1 MRRELVG
8 SRDTA
13 WDHVL
18 WSLNLGRIIRGG
30 DSTSDGVWGAR
41 SERDCSGRGDV
52 AVSGLAYTGGG
63 LEPPRP
69 TFCPAMLTDRLS
81 GVHKMERR
89 TQLGVE
95 GGLGMTL
102 QSWLALLSS
111 SPYPVL
117 TGSATCS
124 GFGHPEGIMQ
134 SSCPGGTHA
143 QVGEMPRKPEM
154 RSQRVTVSV
163 IE

>member
-1 MRRELVG
+1 MG
-8 SRDTA
+8 SGDTA

-18 WSLNLGRIIRGG
+18 WSLNLGRNIRGG

-41 SERDCSGRGDV
+41 SERDCSGRGNV
-52 AVSGLAYTGGG
+52 RAVSRLAYTGGG

-69 TFCPAMLTDRLS
+69 TFCLAVLMDRLL
-81 GVHKMERR
+81 GVHKTERR
-89 TQLGVE
+89 MQLRVE
-95 GGLGMTL
+95 GDLGMTL

-117 TGSATCS
+117 TGIATCS

-134 SSCPGGTHA
+134 SSCLGGTH
-143 QVGEMPRKPEM
+143 
-154 RSQRVTVSV
+154 T
-163 IE
+163 